1 MPIFGAVDVLSV
13 SSHNRGDSRAP
24 SDADAPAVMQLLAD
38 GVPLEL
44 LVDIALPFGLI
55 CDLAADLDRGS
66 RW

>member
-1 MPIFGAVDVLSV
+1 MPP
-13 SSHNRGDSRAP
+13 DSDETVA
-24 SDADAPAVMQLLAD
+24 MQLLAD

>member
-1 MPIFGAVDVLSV
+1 
-13 SSHNRGDSRAP
+13 
-24 SDADAPAVMQLLAD
+24 MQLLAD